1 MKSLKNHLESLGHI
15 FNQNEQI
22 SINIIRM
29 FLINIIRIYLEVG
42 RGGMGIVKETLQQE
56 DVENTEYL

>member
-1 MKSLKNHLESLGHI
+1 MKSLKNHLESFGHI

-22 SINIIRM
+22 S
-29 FLINIIRIYLEVG
+29 INIIRIYLEVG

-56 DVENTEYL
+56 DVENTKYL

>member
-15 FNQNEQI
+15 FNQNNQI

-56 DVENTEYL
+56 DVENTKYL